1 MIHQSSQP
9 ELSSAKNWINRNEN
23 SMVPSRCCL
32 MSTLLNRYS
41 ANLKGRF
48 LFTNLAIDSNEIQQ
62 TAARVRI
69 EWSKQEPPLKQE
81 DLAHSS
87 ISTTTYKTTS
97 LINTLMDTGPRHF

>member
-48 LFTNLAIDSNEIQQ
+48 LFTNLAIDSIETQQ

-69 EWSKQEPPLKQE
+69 DMVK
-81 DLAHSS
+81 A
-87 ISTTTYKTTS
+87 TTIIQARRTCSLVYIYNNIQDYVIDQYIDGYWTKT
-97 LINTLMDTGPRHF
+97 L